1 MIAKNFLWAIF
12 TENNDYGETEEIF
25 IEYTEFNELSQMFQN
40 IHKIKERLF
49 EKYQL

>member
-12 TENNDYGETEEIF
+12 AENNDYGETEEIF
-25 IEYTEFNELSQMFQN
+25 IGYAEFNELFQMFQN
-40 IHKIKERLF
+40 IKKTKERLF